1 MHGMFRSELSS
12 INAKQSNK
20 PSIVVLA
27 SGNGSNFQV
36 MAEKS
41 LSGELIADVRALIVD
56 RACGAIER
64 AKKLGVEVIILS
76 KPWYEDFEKV
86 IDGLN
91 PDLIVLA
98 GFMRIIPEHIVAK
111 YFPKIVN
118 IHPSLLPA
126 FPGKDAIK
134 QAYDYGVKV
143 TGITI
148 HFVDAGVDT
157 GPIIFQKAIEIE
169 ESWDLETLESKIH
182 ELEHEN
188 YWRVINNLLQ
198 KTYKIE
204 GRKVTWGV

>member
-1 MHGMFRSELSS
+1 MFRSELSS
-12 INAKQSNK
+12 INAEQSNK

-36 MAEKS
+36 LAEKS

-56 RACGAIER
+56 RACGAIDR

-86 IDGLN
+86 IGNLN

-198 KTYKIE
+198 KPYKIE

>member
-1 MHGMFRSELSS
+1 MNNIE
-12 INAKQSNK
+12 QSNK

-36 MAEKS
+36 LAEKS
-41 LSGELIADVRALIVD
+41 LSGELIANVRALIVD

-64 AKKLGVEVIILS
+64 AKKLGIEVIILS

-86 IDGLN
+86 INDLK
-91 PDLIVLA
+91 PDLVVLA

-111 YFPKIVN
+111 YFPRIVN

-157 GPIIFQKAIEIE
+157 GPIIFQKAIGIE

-198 KTYKIE
+198 KPHKIE
-204 GRKVTWGV
+204 GRKVKWGV

>member
-1 MHGMFRSELSS
+1 MHGLFRSELSS
-12 INAKQSNK
+12 VSKEL
-20 PSIVVLA
+20 PTIVVLA

-36 MAEKS
+36 LAEKS
-41 LSGELIADVRALIVD
+41 ISGELRANLKALIVD
-56 RACGAIER
+56 RPCGAVER
-64 AKKLGVEVIILS
+64 AKKLGIEVEMLS
-76 KPWYEDFEKV
+76 KPWHEDLERVLDTLK
-86 IDGLN
+86 

-98 GFMRIIPEHIVAK
+98 GFMKIIPERIVNK
-111 YFPKIVN
+111 YFPRIVN

-134 QAYDYGVKV
+134 QAFDYGVKV

-169 ESWDLETLESKIH
+169 EGWDLETLESKIH
-182 ELEHEN
+182 ELEHES
-188 YWRVINNLLQ
+188 YWKVVSNLLY
-198 KTYKIE
+198 KAYKIE

>member
-1 MHGMFRSELSS
+1 MFRSELSS
-12 INAKQSNK
+12 INAEQSNK

-36 MAEKS
+36 LAEKS

-56 RACGAIER
+56 RACGAIDR

-86 IDGLN
+86 IGNLN

-198 KTYKIE
+198 KPCKIE

>member
-1 MHGMFRSELSS
+1 MNNIE
-12 INAKQSNK
+12 QSNK

-36 MAEKS
+36 LAEKS
-41 LSGELIADVRALIVD
+41 LSGELIANVRALIVD

-64 AKKLGVEVIILS
+64 AKKLGIEVIILS

-86 IDGLN
+86 INDLK
-91 PDLIVLA
+91 PDLVVLA

-111 YFPKIVN
+111 YFPRIVN

-198 KTYKIE
+198 KPHKIE
-204 GRKVTWGV
+204 GRKVKWGV

>member
-1 MHGMFRSELSS
+1 MNSE
-12 INAKQSNK
+12 QFNK

-36 MAEKS
+36 LAEKS
-41 LSGELIADVRALIVD
+41 LSGELIADVKALIVD

-64 AKKLGVEVIILS
+64 AKKLGVAVIILS

-86 IDGLN
+86 IDNLK

-148 HFVDAGVDT
+148 HFVDAGIDT
-157 GPIIFQKAIEIE
+157 GPIIFQKAIGIE
-169 ESWDLETLESKIH
+169 ENWDLETLESKIH

-188 YWRVINNLLQ
+188 YWRIINNLLH
-198 KTYKIE
+198 KSYKIE

>member
-1 MHGMFRSELSS
+1 MFRSELSS
-12 INAKQSNK
+12 INAEQSNK

-36 MAEKS
+36 LAEKS

-56 RACGAIER
+56 RACGAIDR
-64 AKKLGVEVIILS
+64 AKRLGVEVIILS

-86 IDGLN
+86 IGNLN

-98 GFMRIIPEHIVAK
+98 GFMRIITEHIVAK

-198 KTYKIE
+198 KACKIE

>member
-1 MHGMFRSELSS
+1 MFRSELSS